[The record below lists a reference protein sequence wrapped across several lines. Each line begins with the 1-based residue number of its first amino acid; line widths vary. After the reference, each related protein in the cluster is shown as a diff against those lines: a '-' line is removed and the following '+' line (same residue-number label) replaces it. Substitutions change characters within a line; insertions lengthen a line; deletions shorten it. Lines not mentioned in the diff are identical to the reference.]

1 MRQYSSLFMFT
12 LALFLLVA
20 EPALA
25 QSIDLSPIQS
35 LLQGIVDALTGPL
48 GVVIATLAVLG
59 VFLSWFFNIIDLRQ
73 ALWVLVGIAGVA
85 AAPMGLPI
93 MYAMVWLFG
102 SVLLFVWVQHIV
114 VLAVAA
120 LLYPVLWKAADWD
133 PRFIDVM
140 MTALQETPPTRN
152 RSIHGGD
159 SYAP

>member
-1 MRQYSSLFMFT
+1 MMSQPFWKSLLKKLIANVTRARSAAVHWRSRSFQTSWISHLFVAT

-35 LLQGIVDALTGPL
+35 LLQGIFDALTGPL

-85 AAPMGLPI
+85 AAPTI
-93 MYAMVWLFG
+93 
-102 SVLLFVWVQHIV
+102 
-114 VLAVAA
+114 VAA
-120 LLYPVLWKAADWD
+120 VFA
-133 PRFIDVM
+133 
-140 MTALQETPPTRN
+140 
-152 RSIHGGD
+152 GG
-159 SYAP
+159 

>member
-1 MRQYSSLFMFT
+1 MMSQPFWKSFLKKLIANVTRARSAAVHWRYRIFQTSWISHLFVAA
-12 LALFLLVA
+12 LALFLLIA

-85 AAPMGLPI
+85 AAPTI
-93 MYAMVWLFG
+93 
-102 SVLLFVWVQHIV
+102 
-114 VLAVAA
+114 VAA
-120 LLYPVLWKAADWD
+120 VFA
-133 PRFIDVM
+133 
-140 MTALQETPPTRN
+140 
-152 RSIHGGD
+152 GG
-159 SYAP
+159 